1 MKFEKALIFDS
12 GTLISFSMNGLL
24 DLVKKLKE
32 VFKGRFLITNEVKKE
47 IIDKP
52 LTIKRFELE
61 GLKLKQLLDE
71 GIIELPSVIGIKD
84 AEMTKKVDEV
94 MKLSNNTFVG
104 SKGPINLIARGEA
117 SCFALSSI
125 LNEKK
130 IKNVMAVDERTARS
144 LVEKPNELG
153 KYLGKKLHTK
163 IKPNIQNYKFFNQFK
178 IIRSAELVYIAYKKG
193 LVDLKNGTTVLDA
206 LLYAVKFKG
215 CAISGDEIK
224 EIKRIK

>member
-1 MKFEKALIFDS
+1 MKAIVFDS
-12 GTLISFSMNGLL
+12 GTLISFSMNGML
-24 DLVKKLKE
+24 DLIKKLKD

-61 GLKLKQLLDE
+61 GLRLKQLLDQ
-71 GIIELPSVIGIKD
+71 GVLELPSAIGVKE
-84 AEMTKKVDEV
+84 AELSKKIEEV
-94 MKLSNNTFVG
+94 MKVSNNTYMG

-117 SCFALSSI
+117 SCFALSSLLI
-125 LNEKK
+125 EKK

-163 IKPNIQNYKFFNQFK
+163 ITLNTQNCKFFSQFK
-178 IIRSAELVYIAYKKG
+178 IIRSSELVYIAYKKG
-193 LVDLKNGTTVLDA
+193 LVDLKNGSTVLDA

-215 CAISGDEIK
+215 CAISGDEIR
-224 EIKRIK
+224 EIKRIKNQ